1 MAEVTIE
8 EYETL
13 STPVDT
19 QEPTV
24 ESPKITLKQHIQ
36 RLVDHI
42 EAWEKRSKTLA
53 KILGDIADKTGIVK
67 RTPHTFP
74 AAFDAWLDKKD
85 AKIAQLEGQLAA
97 IKALLNNSQLTARN

>member
-19 QEPTV
+19 QEPEV
-24 ESPKITLKQHIQ
+24 DSPKITLKQHIQ

-42 EAWEKRSKTLA
+42 EAWEKRSKLLP
-53 KILGDIADKTGIVK
+53 K
-67 RTPHTFP
+67 F
-74 AAFDAWLDKKD
+74 
-85 AKIAQLEGQLAA
+85 LEISLTKQ
-97 IKALLNNSQLTARN
+97 ALLREPHILFQQLLMLD